1 MGAKRQSGWSLAV
14 KQLRFQV
21 TEAFQNN
28 FKKLIDW
35 YRIKLENSVKLR
47 WRKDL
52 LVSEKTLNQR
62 FMTPT
67 SSLSVSGRNA
77 IQTTSWQTRER
88 LLLAP
93 YAMFSV
99 NSREREHPEA
109 PHLYRGPFQRDR
121 DRVLHSSA
129 FRRLSG
135 KMQVFTGD
143 MGDYHRTR
151 LTHTNEVASL
161 ARTIGR
167 ALRLNED
174 LIEAMA
180 LLHDIGHPP
189 FGHCGEDALDACV
202 RDHGGFSHN
211 AFALELATKI
221 EQRYTSYSGL
231 NLTHEVLA
239 GQQFRSDKDSGIVPM
254 LEIQVVD
261 AADSIAYDA
270 HDLDD
275 ALKLGL
281 LNWSQLQGI
290 GLVQRAK
297 LVSPIEQSNAVNRR
311 QMLVHTLIDIQM
323 GDFLDYSMGLLAD
336 AHQLDSK
343 AVQEIGIQLQ
353 MSPDMA
359 SDKQELEAFLFEH
372 VYRHPKL
379 IEVRQRAATRINQLY
394 RLLKAYPARLPDRFQ
409 KWALEWG
416 VEHTV
421 AVYIAGMTDRFC
433 DDQYV
438 SLVELG
444 RTSAQD
450 WS

>member
-1 MGAKRQSGWSLAV
+1 MSKNTRSLTT
-14 KQLRFQV
+14 R
-21 TEAFQNN
+21 N
-28 FKKLIDW
+28 ID
-35 YRIKLENSVKLR
+35 
-47 WRKDL
+47 
-52 LVSEKTLNQR
+52 
-62 FMTPT
+62 P
-67 SSLSVSGRNA
+67 SLS
-77 IQTTSWQTRER
+77 WQARER

-93 YAMFSV
+93 FAMFSAQ
-99 NSREREHPEA
+99 SAGREHSEPQ
-109 PHLYRGPFQRDR
+109 HNYRGPFQRDR
-121 DRVLHSSA
+121 DRILHSSA

-167 ALRLNED
+167 TLRLNED

-189 FGHCGEDALDACV
+189 FGHCGEDALQACV
-202 RDHGGFSHN
+202 KDFGGFSHN
-211 AFALELATKI
+211 AFAIELATRI

-231 NLTHEVLA
+231 NLTREVLS
-239 GQQFRSDKDSGIVPM
+239 GQQFRSHKDSGIVQM

-261 AADSIAYDA
+261 SADSIAYDA

-281 LNWSQLQGI
+281 LNWQQLSGL
-290 GLVQRAK
+290 GLVQRARQ
-297 LVSPIEQSNAVNRR
+297 LAPLDQSSSSNRR

-323 GDFLDYSMGLLAD
+323 DNFLQYSMGLLTEAS
-336 AHQLDSK
+336 QLDCK
-343 AVQEIGIQLQ
+343 AVQEVGIQLK
-353 MSPDMA
+353 MSPEMQ
-359 SDKQELEAFLFEH
+359 SDKEELEAFLFEH
-372 VYRHPKL
+372 VYRHPNL
-379 IEVRQRAATRINQLY
+379 VEVRLRAATRLNQLY
-394 RLLKAYPARLPDRFQ
+394 RLLKAYPQRLPERFQ
-409 KWALEWG
+409 KWAAEWG

-421 AVYIAGMTDRFC
+421 AVYLAGMTDRFC
-433 DDQYV
+433 DDQYT

-444 RTSAQD
+444 RESAQD

>member
-1 MGAKRQSGWSLAV
+1 MYAGTIWIVYRHGRHRWQPPIYAV
-14 KQLRFQV
+14 PNHLQLHFM
-21 TEAFQNN
+21 TNP
-28 FKKLIDW
+28 
-35 YRIKLENSVKLR
+35 S
-47 WRKDL
+47 
-52 LVSEKTLNQR
+52 LVSANSR
-62 FMTPT
+62 
-67 SSLSVSGRNA
+67 A
-77 IQTTSWQTRER
+77 TTIYSWQARER

-93 YAMFSV
+93 YAMHSTH
-99 NSREREHPEA
+99 SAGREHPED
-109 PHLYRGPFQRDR
+109 PHPYRGPFQRDR

-161 ARTIGR
+161 ARTVGR
-167 ALRLNED
+167 TMRLNED

-189 FGHCGEDALDACV
+189 FGHCGEDALNECV
-202 RDHGGFSHN
+202 SEFGGFSHN
-211 AFALELATKI
+211 AFALELATRI
-221 EQRYTSYSGL
+221 EQRYTTYPGL
-231 NLTHEVLA
+231 NLTHEVLS
-239 GQQFRSDKDSGIVPM
+239 GQRFRSDKENGTVPM
-254 LEIQVVD
+254 LEVQVVD

-281 LNWSQLQGI
+281 LHWSQLQGI
-290 GLVQRAK
+290 HLVQRVKQVAP
-297 LVSPIEQSNAVNRR
+297 LDQSNSINRR

-323 GDFLDYSMGLLAD
+323 GDFLDNSMSQLAD
-336 AHQLDSK
+336 AQELDSK
-343 AVQEIGIQLQ
+343 AVQEVGIQLQ
-353 MSPDMA
+353 MSPEMA

-372 VYRHPKL
+372 VYRHPRL
-379 IEVRQRAATRINQLY
+379 IEVRQRAATRIHQLF
-394 RLLKAYPARLPDRFQ
+394 RLLKAYPERLPERFQ
-409 KWALEWG
+409 KWAMEWG

-421 AVYIAGMTDRFC
+421 AVFLAGMTDRLC
-433 DDQYV
+433 DDQYT

-444 RTSAQD
+444 RSQSQD